1 MDAIKFIE
9 IYNRAGDSFEF
20 TKALYDLKTT
30 NNKLYNEVIE
40 ELKNGKYKVKYLNSY
55 WGDNINNKGGNNIIC

>member
-55 WGDNINNKGGNNIIC
+55 